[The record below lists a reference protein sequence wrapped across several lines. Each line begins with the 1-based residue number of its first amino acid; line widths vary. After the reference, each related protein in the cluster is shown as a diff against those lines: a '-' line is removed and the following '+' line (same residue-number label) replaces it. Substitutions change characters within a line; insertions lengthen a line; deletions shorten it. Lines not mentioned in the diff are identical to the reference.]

1 MHSQDGNFRLV
12 GPAVVR
18 CHAAW
23 CSAVQCVGAQLQLRL
38 WWAAGKMKTDP
49 ALGDFG
55 KRGNDG
61 DRWSATGVNDDGK
74 Q

>member
-1 MHSQDGNFRLV
+1 M
-12 GPAVVR
+12 
-18 CHAAW
+18 
-23 CSAVQCVGAQLQLRL
+23 RL